1 MFIILCELGNR
12 HLEGSS
18 IENSD
23 EARRL
28 KKSGSIKNQI
38 PKAVMFVWRKEE
50 GLRYAKDIFGP
61 LTA

>member
-1 MFIILCELGNR
+1 MCIILCKLDNR
-12 HLEGSS
+12 HFEVSA

-23 EARRL
+23 EARRF
-28 KKSGSIKNQI
+28 KESGSIKNQI

>member
-1 MFIILCELGNR
+1 M